1 MATAVLS
8 VAMYFLLRRDIESN
22 RRIFANSEKMSAHSF
37 STGTGKEKQTA
48 TMNDKIVKVRAL
60 TTGGQ
65 NIPTNITRQMAYNN
79 QPMGYNIEFNTDPQ
93 AINIENTGPIDM
105 GTVANAVRNATKGD
119 GIRRDVYVDGHK
131 IPKEMVDL
139 AMFNNQEF
147 YNHDHFEF
155 GVKETP
161 NLFDTSMNI
170 PQKSMFGPIKP
181 VLGLGTDIYTPNTRD
196 TQSLRIASK
205 GGRF

>member
-1 MATAVLS
+1 
-8 VAMYFLLRRDIESN
+8 
-22 RRIFANSEKMSAHSF
+22 
-37 STGTGKEKQTA
+37 
-48 TMNDKIVKVRAL
+48 
-60 TTGGQ
+60 
-65 NIPTNITRQMAYNN
+65 
-79 QPMGYNIEFNTDPQ
+79 MGYNIEFNTNPQ